1 MWGGEESAGSGY
13 AHRESKLSGEL
24 LRRERRAA
32 ARAHRSRVMM
42 MLHTSIHPLDMLL
55 LLMTDGD
62 QGFDTPQKHE

>member
-1 MWGGEESAGSGY
+1 
-13 AHRESKLSGEL
+13 
-24 LRRERRAA
+24 
-32 ARAHRSRVMM
+32 MM